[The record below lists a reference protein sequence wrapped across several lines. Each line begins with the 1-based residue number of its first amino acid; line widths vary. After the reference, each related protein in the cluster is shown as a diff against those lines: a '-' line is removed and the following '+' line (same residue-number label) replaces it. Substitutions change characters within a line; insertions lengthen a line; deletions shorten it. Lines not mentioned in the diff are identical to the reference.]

1 MAHRR
6 RYSSMRLLLVL
17 GPALFSIAV
26 AAPLLPPAPVVTGP
40 CQNGSGNTDLLPCS
54 IDSHTNPEAG
64 ATTQDLSQTLPD
76 GLPSSDDDDPGN
88 VHRLSSRSSPH
99 PPPLSPSPP
108 VPAIARPV
116 VLEEREDNP
125 GPQLDHPPAA
135 AGVARPSTPSPSDV
149 QEIIWDLGHDMSKWT
164 VNNVYRRLTKLKT
177 WKPDMINADGDWN
190 VFYETTSGK
199 MYDALVTEIQMRT
212 AFDHQELWVWVGSDL
227 RRFKPDAI
235 AERLWNSLV
244 KEGNGFAD
252 LSSCRGDMKCFQETN
267 LYHRYSEVMWHQPPK
282 VAKALAEK
290 LKFVLWYQA
299 HQRE

>member
-40 CQNGSGNTDLLPCS
+40 CPNGSGNTDLLPCS

-99 PPPLSPSPP
+99 PLPLHLP
-108 VPAIARPV
+108 VSTTAHSV
-116 VLEEREDNP
+116 VLEERADKP
-125 GPQLDHPPAA
+125 GPQHAPP
-135 AGVARPSTPSPSDV
+135 VASANAFTPQAV
-149 QEIIWDLGHDMSKWT
+149 QNMIYDIGGDMSQWT
-164 VNNVYRRLTKLKT
+164 VFKVYQRLRKLKT
-177 WKPDMINADGDWN
+177 WKPDMIDADGNWIK
-190 VFYETTSGK
+190 FYETTTSGK
-199 MYDALVTEIQMRT
+199 MYDALVNKMLKERT
-212 AFDHQELWVWVGSDL
+212 KFDYKELWVRVGSDL

-244 KEGNGFAD
+244 KEGNGFSD

-282 VAKALAEK
+282 VAEALAEK